1 VIDRDIDRCLPTHQ
15 RFRVVHGEAYVRG
28 VLEATDA
35 QIAQFVGDLLAT
47 SVATSQQSL
56 EDILKAYAGYN
67 PKIGYC
73 QGMGMIAGMLLLHM
87 PAEVHVIAV

>member
-1 VIDRDIDRCLPTHQ
+1 MLTGS
-15 RFRVVHGEAYVRG
+15 HGCAESGSACWRPACSACG
-28 VLEATDA
+28 
-35 QIAQFVGDLLAT
+35 G
-47 SVATSQQSL
+47 TSQQSL

-87 PAEVHVIAV
+87 PAEVQTDSFAVARW